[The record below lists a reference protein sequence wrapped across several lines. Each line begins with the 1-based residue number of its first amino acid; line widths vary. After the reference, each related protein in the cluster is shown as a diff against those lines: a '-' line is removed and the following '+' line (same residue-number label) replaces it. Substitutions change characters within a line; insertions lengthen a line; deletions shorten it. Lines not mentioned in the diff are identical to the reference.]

1 MSSFRLLFFIA
12 LTLYSITLIYI
23 EKHSSQEFV
32 RNFFT
37 DIQGPVFFY
46 AINTSLSV
54 FLLWSTAL
62 VFAICLLCIDSLKAP
77 QEKLFY
83 FSQIGL
89 FAWLGFDDRFLIHE
103 HLSHWVHEIYILPTL
118 ALLEVYFL
126 VTFGQLNKQPQSV
139 LFYLSMGTIFTG
151 IMLVIDTFMP
161 SHMMLR
167 LSAEDLSKS
176 WGAFFLFLFAWEILK
191 YKIQQLRDHNHCY

>member
-1 MSSFRLLFFIA
+1 MSNFRIFFFIA
-12 LTLYSITLIYI
+12 LTFYSITLLYI
-23 EKHSSQEFV
+23 EKHTSQDFV

-62 VFAICLLCIDSLKAP
+62 VFAICLLCIDSLKA
-77 QEKLFY
+77 QSEKLFY

-89 FAWLGFDDRFLIHE
+89 FVWLGFDDRFLIHE
-103 HLSHWVHEIYILPTL
+103 HLSHWVGETYIILSLSLLEIYFLITL
-118 ALLEVYFL
+118 
-126 VTFGQLNKQPQSV
+126 GQLHKQPQSA
-139 LFYLSMGTIFTG
+139 LFYLCMGAIFTG
-151 IMLVIDTFMP
+151 IMIVIDTFMP
-161 SHMMLR
+161 SHLMLR
-167 LSAEDLSKS
+167 LSVEDLSKS

-191 YKIQQLRDHNHCY
+191 YKIQQLRNQN

>member
-1 MSSFRLLFFIA
+1 MSSFRIFFLIA
-12 LTLYSITLIYI
+12 LTFYSITLFYI
-23 EKHSSQEFV
+23 EKHTSQDFV
-32 RNFFT
+32 RNFLT
-37 DIQGPVFFY
+37 DIEGPVFFY

-89 FAWLGFDDRFLIHE
+89 FAWLGFDDRFLVHE
-103 HLSHWVHEIYILPTL
+103 HLSHWVHEIYIMLGL

-126 VTFGQLNKQPQSV
+126 IRLGRLNQQPQSA
-139 LFYLSMGTIFTG
+139 LFYLGMGAIFTG
-151 IMLVIDTFMP
+151 IMIVIDTFMP

-167 LSAEDLSKS
+167 LSAEDLSKL
-176 WGAFFLFLFAWEILK
+176 WGTFFLFLFAWEILK
-191 YKIQQLRDHNHCY
+191 YKIQQLKDQNQ

>member
-1 MSSFRLLFFIA
+1 MSSFRIFFFTA
-12 LTLYSITLIYI
+12 LTFYSITLFYI
-23 EKHSSQEFV
+23 EKHTSQDFV
-32 RNFFT
+32 RNFLT
-37 DIQGPVFFY
+37 DIEGPVFFY

-89 FAWLGFDDRFLIHE
+89 FAWLGFDDRFLVHE
-103 HLSHWVHEIYILPTL
+103 HLSHWVHEIYIMLGL

-126 VTFGQLNKQPQSV
+126 IGLGRLNQQPQSA
-139 LFYLSMGTIFTG
+139 LFYLGMGAIFTG
-151 IMLVIDTFMP
+151 MMIVIDTFMP
-161 SHMMLR
+161 SHIMFR
-167 LSAEDLSKS
+167 LSAEDLSKL
-176 WGAFFLFLFAWEILK
+176 WGTFFLFLFAWEILK
-191 YKIQQLRDHNHCY
+191 YKIQQLKDQNQ